1 VSPRLIELFGWE
13 AGEGIGE
20 RPSQDWNA
28 RVHPKDFA
36 IYRGALRAALK
47 GETARLHCEYRIR
60 LSHGE
65 YRWVEDH
72 ALPVRDER
80 GWALRLVGAVSDVT
94 DRKQREQELR
104 EALEQQTAT
113 TEVLQVI
120 NSSPG
125 DLAPVFEAMLEK
137 AIRLCEVAH
146 GNLWTYDGE
155 RFHPV
160 AMHGDPGFNEWVR
173 QRGPVAPTPGTMLER
188 IVQGEGF
195 FQTADAASD
204 ETFRTSAHSREVI
217 EFSGARTTLVVPLR
231 KDSALLGVI
240 FAYRQEVR
248 SFSDKQIALFKNF
261 GEQAVIA
268 MENARLIT
276 ETREALEQQTAT
288 AEVLQVINSS
298 PGDLK
303 PVFDAILEKAHR
315 LCGVVHGSL
324 QLYEN
329 GQFRAVATLGV
340 PGPLADWL
348 RQGYRPGPSNPLRQL
363 ADGAPFVHIP
373 DLAEID
379 DPTARRAV
387 EFGGTRT
394 LLWVALRKENTLLGM
409 IVSARLE
416 VRPFSE
422 KEIALLQ
429 NFAAQAVIAME
440 NARLMTETRDALEQQ
455 TATAEVL
462 QVINASP
469 GDLAPVFDAML
480 EKAMRLCEADV
491 GNFWTYDGEAFT
503 AVAMRDPRPEHVEW
517 ARQRRRGGPGSISDS
532 LIGGESVIHI
542 PDAADTD
549 AYRAGEP
556 TRRAIVDLNGGRTLL
571 AVALRK
577 GDELLGYITIFR
589 RVVRP
594 FSDKQIAL
602 LQNFAAQAVI
612 AMENARLITETREA
626 LEQQTATAE
635 VLQVINSSP
644 GHLTPVFD
652 AMLEKARRLCDA
664 ACGTL
669 WSYDSES
676 FRLLT
681 QHDVPPEFDEFL
693 RNVGPLRPAE
703 GSVMRRLV
711 DGERLVQTE
720 DMSVSATP
728 SSLGMR
734 AALTRAGA
742 RTTLWVALRKD
753 DALVGAIYVYR
764 REVRLFSEK
773 QIALLQNFAA
783 QAVIAMENARLL
795 GELRGRT
802 RDLEESLEYQT
813 ATSDVLQVI
822 SRSTFDLQPVLET
835 LVETAARLCAADLAV
850 IANREGET
858 YRPAAT
864 FAFSV
869 EFEEFARG
877 IQFTPGRGTV
887 AARTALER
895 RVVHV
900 ADIATDAEYAAP
912 EVLTVG
918 KIRTVLGVPLLR
930 EGEPIGVIGLAR
942 QRVEPFTERQ
952 IELVRTFADQAVIA
966 IENTRL
972 ITETREALEQQTAT
986 AEILEVI
993 NRSPGDLTPVFDAIL
1008 DKAHNLCGTE
1018 IGRLFTYDGE
1028 CFRAVAA
1035 HGASAR
1041 FSELRPHP
1049 FRPDPGNPFASLL
1062 KGEPLIHIADIR
1074 QIAAQHPDDPGLQIA
1089 VEIGARTFL
1098 LVPLRKDETLLGAI
1112 TASHH
1117 EVRPFSDKQIA
1128 LLQNFAAQ
1136 AVIAMDNARLL
1147 NEIRQRQAELR
1158 VTFDNMGDGVA
1169 MFDGELRLAAWNL
1182 NFQRI
1187 LDLPDALLAER
1198 PSYADYIRTLAELGE
1213 FGSGDIDAELSRRL
1227 EAIDQELR
1235 LERKRPDGRI
1245 IEVRRNSV
1253 PGGGFVLIYSDVTE
1267 RKRAEQ
1273 EIRTAR
1279 DTAERALQELK
1290 TTQASL
1296 LHAQKMAALGQ
1307 LTAGIAHEIKN
1318 PLNFVNNFAEL
1329 SGELLQELRETAA
1342 PAVAALADDQR
1353 AAVDEV
1359 VEMLRG
1365 NLDKIAEHGKRA
1377 DGIVKSMLEH
1387 SRGVSGER
1395 RAVDLN
1401 GLIEEALNLAYHGA
1415 RAQDASFNITL
1426 EREFDRSLAPAE
1438 LAPQEMTR
1446 VFLNLFGNG
1455 FYATSKRQRDG
1466 AAPDFRPTLRVA
1478 TRELGDAVEV
1488 RVRDNGTGI
1497 APEIRDKLFQPFV
1510 TTKPTGEG
1518 TGLGLS
1524 ISYDIVTQQHGGTIA
1539 VDSRL
1544 GEFTE
1549 FAIRLPRGGGRRGVT
1564 VSILVVDDESD
1575 ASSPPQPRR
1584 I

>member
-1 VSPRLIELFGWE
+1 
-13 AGEGIGE
+13 
-20 RPSQDWNA
+20 
-28 RVHPKDFA
+28 
-36 IYRGALRAALK
+36 
-47 GETARLHCEYRIR
+47 
-60 LSHGE
+60 
-65 YRWVEDH
+65 
-72 ALPVRDER
+72 
-80 GWALRLVGAVSDVT
+80 

-1318 PLNFVNNFAEL
+1318 PLNFV
-1329 SGELLQELRETAA
+1329 
-1342 PAVAALADDQR
+1342 
-1353 AAVDEV
+1353 
-1359 VEMLRG
+1359 
-1365 NLDKIAEHGKRA
+1365 
-1377 DGIVKSMLEH
+1377 
-1387 SRGVSGER
+1387 
-1395 RAVDLN
+1395 
-1401 GLIEEALNLAYHGA
+1401 
-1415 RAQDASFNITL
+1415 
-1426 EREFDRSLAPAE
+1426 
-1438 LAPQEMTR
+1438 
-1446 VFLNLFGNG
+1446 
-1455 FYATSKRQRDG
+1455 
-1466 AAPDFRPTLRVA
+1466 
-1478 TRELGDAVEV
+1478 
-1488 RVRDNGTGI
+1488 
-1497 APEIRDKLFQPFV
+1497 
-1510 TTKPTGEG
+1510 
-1518 TGLGLS
+1518 
-1524 ISYDIVTQQHGGTIA
+1524 
-1539 VDSRL
+1539 
-1544 GEFTE
+1544 
-1549 FAIRLPRGGGRRGVT
+1549 
-1564 VSILVVDDESD
+1564 
-1575 ASSPPQPRR
+1575 
-1584 I
+1584 